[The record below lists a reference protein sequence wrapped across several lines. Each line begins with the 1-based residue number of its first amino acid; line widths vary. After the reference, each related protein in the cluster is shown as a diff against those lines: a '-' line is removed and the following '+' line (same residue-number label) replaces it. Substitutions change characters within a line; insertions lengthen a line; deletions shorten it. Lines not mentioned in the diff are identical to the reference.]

1 MMNVIISIPA
11 ITVGL
16 MAGSF
21 LNVVIHRLPVERS
34 IVRPRSF
41 CPACGKTIP
50 WYENIPVV
58 SYTVLRG
65 KCSGCGVRIPLRYLI
80 VEMLGGVLA
89 YLSVASFGVTV
100 DAVFVFSFVMAL
112 TAVTIIDWKHRVIP
126 DAISLPFIL
135 IGLAWSFIN
144 PGLSPT
150 SSVLGVIA
158 GGGGLYAVGAVYRLL
173 RHSEGMGGGD
183 VKLMAM
189 IGAFLGLRFV
199 LPVILIASFV
209 GSIYGIV
216 LMRKGG
222 NARTAVAFGSFLAPA
237 AAVCMFFGTNLLSWY
252 LQGF

>member
-1 MMNVIISIPA
+1 MNVITPISA
-11 ITVGL
+11 IIIGFMV
-16 MAGSF
+16 GSF
-21 LNVVIHRLPVERS
+21 LNVVIHRLPEGRS

-41 CPACGKTIP
+41 CPVCRKTIP

-65 KCSGCGVRIPLRYLI
+65 RCSGCGARIPLRYLV
-80 VEMLGGVLA
+80 VEILGGALA
-89 YLSVASFGVTV
+89 YLTVTSFGVTV

-112 TAVTIIDWKHRVIP
+112 MAVTIIDWKHRIIP

-144 PGLSPT
+144 PGLSLT

-158 GGGGLYAVGAVYRLL
+158 GGGGLYAVSAVYRLL

-189 IGAFLGLRFV
+189 IGAFLGLRLV

-209 GSIYGIV
+209 GSVYGIV

-237 AAVCMFFGTNLLSWY
+237 AAVCMFFGTNILSWY